1 MPNIYNFK
9 QIQIVPDAKGFID
22 IILSKTN
29 RKTPTIIHKGY
40 AIARI
45 RQFYMRK
52 VKFTQQNFVEKLS
65 QILSDFPL
73 LDEIHPFYGDLIN
86 VLYDKDHYK
95 LALGQLNTCRNL
107 IENLSKDYVR
117 LLKYGD
123 SLYRCKQLK
132 KAALGRMCTLMKR
145 QDSTLKYLEQ
155 VRQHLSRLPSID
167 PNTRTLLLCGY
178 PNVGKSSFMNKLTRA
193 DVEVQPYAFT
203 TKSLFVGHTDYQY
216 SRWQVIDTPGI
227 LDHPLEDRNTIE
239 MQSITALAHIR
250 AAIIYFFD
258 VSETCG
264 YSLKEQA
271 TLFENIKPLFANKPL
286 ILVANKIDV
295 IKLEQLSEEN
305 RNLLQR
311 LEKENSLK
319 IIPMSTLTDDGVMAV
334 KTSACEQLLEYRVQI
349 KLKSKDIK
357 NIMNRI
363 YVAKP
368 RRRDNKRRPAAIIP
382 DEMLEQRERIHRE
395 EEEQKERELNPDLL
409 VRYVPREELD
419 ELDLG
424 EDHDFRATRGRD
436 YRENYLLKNED
447 WRFDPIPE
455 FIDGKNI
462 ADFLDP
468 DIEEMLDLLER
479 EEDDELKSLELTMS
493 DEEGD
498 RELSES
504 ESALYQLMRSERDR
518 ALSEHNMKQ
527 GRIPFP
533 RTKQRREV
541 SALEK
546 HLEDIGIDS
555 TKAVERVRGESR
567 ARSKSKERST
577 SRSGS
582 RGRSLSAKT
591 AMTGG
596 KRSRSQF
603 EELSANRD
611 SVIPDP
617 KKRKVVRRL
626 ERDAAKKRNREGRA
640 GEGDRLQTASMPK
653 HLFSGKRGV
662 GKTQRR

>member
-286 ILVANKIDV
+286 ILAANKIDV
-295 IKLEQLSEEN
+295 IKPEQLSEEN

-424 EDHDFRATRGRD
+424 EEHDFRATRGRD
-436 YRENYLLKNED
+436 YREDYLLKNED

-479 EEDDELKSLELTMS
+479 EEDDELKSLELAMS

-626 ERDAAKKRNREGRA
+626 ERDAAKKRNREGRV